1 MRYRITATYA
11 GAVDPLAEDE
21 VAQLVGWWT
30 RRAPAHAPTGA
41 LRDRRAVEIALQAD
55 GQNPLDV
62 LFRLSAPLAVPHGPF
77 RLVAVYVVDAAW
89 EEDPPAGVSVSR
101 RARPRLRRP
110 ASTAPL
116 LSATGETP
124 LPSPSGP
131 RGRSATGTLPSGHRR
146 SGHRPP

>member
-11 GAVDPLAEDE
+11 GTVEPLVEDH

-30 RRAPAHAPTGA
+30 RRAPGHAPTGA
-41 LRDRRAVEIALQAD
+41 LRDRAAVDIALRAD

-62 LFRLSAPLAVPHGPF
+62 LFRLSAPLAVPHRPF

-89 EEDPPAGVSVSR
+89 EEDPPPGVSVSR
-101 RARPRLRRP
+101 RARSRLRRP
-110 ASTAPL
+110 ASTPPLFSAP
-116 LSATGETP
+116 GETP
-124 LPSPSGP
+124 LPSPSSS
-131 RGRSATGTLPSGHRR
+131 RGRSPTGTLPAGHRR

>member
-11 GAVDPLAEDE
+11 GAVDPLAEDQ

-30 RRAPAHAPTGA
+30 RRAPGHAPTGA
-41 LRDRRAVEIALQAD
+41 LRDRSAVDIALRAD

-62 LFRLSAPLAVPHGPF
+62 LFRLSASLAVPHGPF

-89 EEDPPAGVSVSR
+89 EEDSPPGVSVSR
-101 RARPRLRRP
+101 RARPRVHRLAGTP
-110 ASTAPL
+110 LVSAP
-116 LSATGETP
+116 GETP

-131 RGRSATGTLPSGHRR
+131 RCRSATGTLPAGHRR
-146 SGHRPP
+146 SGHRLP